1 MACLLKCHFDNRIE
15 KQIKKKDSEMVILR
29 KRFDPNRTYEML
41 NNATPN
47 KKLEQNEQEIQSL
60 KSTIDAKN
68 KELETTVSA
77 YKEIVEGKDK
87 QLNTLRQE
95 LTDKSELVKNLA
107 SQIESPSTPR

>member
-1 MACLLKCHFDNRIE
+1 
-15 KQIKKKDSEMVILR
+15 MVL
-29 KRFDPNRTYEML
+29 
-41 NNATPN
+41 N

-60 KSTIDAKN
+60 KTTIDAKN

-107 SQIESPSTPR
+107 SQIESPSPR